1 MSLLSVTPVAIQQQS
16 SLFNYQSVASCAPEG
31 AGSVAFSTESAGSVA
46 SSSCGGSSSS
56 CGGSFNAIG

>member
-1 MSLLSVTPVAIQQQS
+1 MSLLSVQPIQS

-31 AGSVAFSTESAGSVA
+31 AGSVAWSTESAGSVA

-56 CGGSFNAIG
+56 CSGGGSFNAIG